1 MSTAS
6 SAPAA
11 PRRWPVIDFVA
22 VTAMPSVCSPNARLI
37 ALYSATSPTGV
48 EVACA
53 LMWLMSLERQAGALD
68 GAQVMARDAPEPFG
82 SGAVMWWASADSP
95 TPASSA

>member
-1 MSTAS
+1 MTAS

-11 PRRWPVIDFVA
+11 PSRCPVIDFVA
-22 VTAMPSVCSPNARLI
+22 VTDMLSVWSPKARLI

-53 LMWLMSLERQAGALD
+53 LMWMMSVGDRSARSTAYSI
-68 GAQVMARDAPEPFG
+68 ARDAPEPLG
-82 SGAVMWWASADSP
+82 SGAVMWWASADMP
-95 TPASSA
+95 TLASSA